1 MSNITEE
8 NLVVARYFSVEGC
21 ELRIGVYESFDTL
34 CIYLESDA
42 FGSGLERNFWV
53 KYRIA
58 ILNQKYPDRTDWKE
72 SSICTKT
79 WNNSV
84 LQFMKVTGCSS
95 TCRLQWQYLISACLH
110 SRTAEAKQWQSLMN
124 CWPHIFC
131 IAS

>member
-1 MSNITEE
+1 M
-8 NLVVARYFSVEGC
+8 EGC
-21 ELRIGVYESFDTL
+21 DLRIGVYESFDTL

-58 ILNQKYPDRTDWKE
+58 ILNQKYPDRTEWKE

-84 LQFMKVTGCSS
+84 LQFMKVCLPCPT
-95 TCRLQWQYLISACLH
+95 RLCYDLCYV
-110 SRTAEAKQWQSLMN
+110 
-124 CWPHIFC
+124 
-131 IAS
+131 